1 MGSCISI
8 ERCPKCGYY
17 DEEKDLGFIVE
28 TYYRS
33 GEVYAG
39 CPRCHYGYR
48 EVHIPTC
55 IRCGAQFVPPTL
67 NDLWMYDGLRACPVC
82 GSPFIRWELEFFD
95 NIRTDFVSIPISKL
109 HPVEE
114 LIELLKEGESDG

>member
-17 DEEKDLGFIVE
+17 DEEKGRGFIVD
-28 TYYRS
+28 TYTN

-39 CPRCHYGYR
+39 CPKCHYGYR
-48 EVHIPTC
+48 IVHIPTC
-55 IRCGAQFVPPTL
+55 IRCGAKFVPPTL
-67 NDLWMYDGLRACPVC
+67 NDLWMYDGLRACPAC

-95 NIRTDFVSIPISKL
+95 NIRTGFISIPLSKL
-109 HPVEE
+109 HPIEE
-114 LIELLKEGESDG
+114 LVELLKEGEPNG